1 MYRNTMRKVFYLLE
15 KSFTISSLIIY
26 SGGFLSL
33 ARSGGASEGDS
44 GFLSQ
49 SDSSLILIVFQLIYV
64 ITFFLLLLRWKKTLY
79 SIQNGKLVT
88 LSIGIAVAS
97 VLWSFDPKMT
107 LIRCVAL
114 IGTSLFGL
122 YIATRYTFKE
132 QMSIFAWTFGLVI
145 VFSFATALILP
156 KYGIMGGIHA
166 GAWRGIYNHKNVLG
180 KMMVLSSFIFL
191 VQDVNRK
198 KRLLNSLGLG
208 ASIILLVCAK
218 SSSAISGFVILLA
231 IFVVLKT
238 LRWRYE
244 VMIPALLA
252 ILMVGVSGLL
262 LVTQNMDVLFTA
274 AGKDPTLT
282 GRTDLWSWVL
292 DSIWKHPWL
301 GYGYGAFWQESNSE
315 AVLVR
320 YAAGWDV
327 PNAHNGL
334 LDLWVDLGILGT
346 IILLLSIFNTL
357 MKSFSILRKTEN
369 IIYIWP
375 LLFLFNMS
383 LANLTESTLM
393 VRNDV
398 FWVIY
403 VALAFSA
410 LVPDEK
416 DIKKRL
422 IDEAKIV

>member
-132 QMSIFAWTFGLVI
+132 QMTIFAWTFGLVI

>member
-1 MYRNTMRKVFYLLE
+1 MSINVMRKIFFLLE
-15 KSFTISSLIIY
+15 KIFTIFSLMIY
-26 SGGFLSL
+26 SGSFLSL
-33 ARSGGASEGDS
+33 AKSGGASEGDS
-44 GFLSQ
+44 NFLSQ

-64 ITFFLLLLRWKKTLY
+64 ITFFLLCLRWKKALY
-79 SIQNGKLVT
+79 SIQKGKLVT

-97 VLWSFDPKMT
+97 VFWSFDPNMT
-107 LIRCVAL
+107 LVRCVAL

-122 YIATRYTFKE
+122 YIATRYSFKE

-156 KYGIMGGIHA
+156 KYGIMGGIHT

-180 KMMVLSSFIFL
+180 KMMVLSSFVFL
-191 VQDVNRK
+191 VQDENRK
-198 KRLLNSLGLG
+198 KSLLNLLGLG
-208 ASIILLVCAK
+208 ASIILLVLAK
-218 SSSAISGFVILLA
+218 SSSAISSFLILLA
-231 IFVVLKT
+231 IFMVLKT

-244 VMIPALLA
+244 LMIPALLA
-252 ILMVGVSGLL
+252 ILMVGVSGLM
-262 LVTQNMDVLFTA
+262 LVTENMDVLFTA

-320 YAAGWDV
+320 YAAGWSV

-334 LDLWVDLGILGT
+334 LDLWVDLGILGV
-346 IILLLSIFNTL
+346 IILLLSIFKTL
-357 MKSFSILRKTEN
+357 TKSFFILRKTEN
-369 IIYIWP
+369 TIFIWP
-375 LLFLFNMS
+375 LLFLVNMS

-416 DIKKRL
+416 DIKN
-422 IDEAKIV
+422 V